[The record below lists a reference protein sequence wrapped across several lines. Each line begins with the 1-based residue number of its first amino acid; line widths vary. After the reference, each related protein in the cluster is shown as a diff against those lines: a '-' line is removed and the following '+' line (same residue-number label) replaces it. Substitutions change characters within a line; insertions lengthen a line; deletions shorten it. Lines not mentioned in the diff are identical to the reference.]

1 MNRYNAKVSSKCIHG
16 RQDKHENV
24 IVFMGDEHW
33 TAVSQEKIP
42 KDPYA
47 DGRKTT
53 AFFGKQQKT
62 VNCMEI

>member
-1 MNRYNAKVSSKCIHG
+1 
-16 RQDKHENV
+16 
-24 IVFMGDEHW
+24 MGDEHW

-62 VNCMEI
+62 VNFMEI

>member
-1 MNRYNAKVSSKCIHG
+1 
-16 RQDKHENV
+16 
-24 IVFMGDEHW
+24 MGDEHW

-62 VNCMEI
+62 VNFMEIWIKNNFIEVLFCTL